1 MQHLVP
7 LEVREENEPA
17 DKPSDNNINDGNKIN
32 LDTERELRKS
42 RRVAAINASLIRRQN
57 EEG

>member
-7 LEVREENEPA
+7 SEVQEENEPA
-17 DKPSDNNINDGNKIN
+17 DKPSDNNINDDNKIN
-32 LDTERELRKS
+32 VDTERELRKS